1 MTKKQ
6 NQFTN
11 QSNLLINSSIILN
24 NIEKNLLKKGQY
36 KKSNKRTLEF
46 LTRFKTEY
54 KINLELLF
62 NETLPTLIPF
72 LTLVIK
78 KSKKKEIRKAKY
90 ITKKEGIQ
98 IIFKWL
104 VNAISDKNY
113 KDIDMLFKELTNIL
127 KKRGIFYQKK
137 MDQYKECA
145 KTLFFAN

>member
-1 MTKKQ
+1 MNKKQ

-24 NIEKNLLKKGQY
+24 HIEKNLLKKGQY
-36 KKSNKRTLEF
+36 KKSNKRTLDF

-78 KSKKKEIRKAKY
+78 KSKKKKY
-90 ITKKEGIQ
+90 VK
-98 IIFKWL
+98 L
-104 VNAISDKNY
+104 
-113 KDIDMLFKELTNIL
+113 NIL
-127 KKRGIFYQKK
+127 LKKKVFK
-137 MDQYKECA
+137 
-145 KTLFFAN
+145 